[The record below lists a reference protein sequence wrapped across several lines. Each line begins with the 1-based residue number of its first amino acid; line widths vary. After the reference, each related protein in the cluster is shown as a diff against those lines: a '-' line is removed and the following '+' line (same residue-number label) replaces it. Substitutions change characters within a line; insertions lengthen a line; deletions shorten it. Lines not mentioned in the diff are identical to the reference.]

1 MSLNVIPI
9 FAYLDPGTGSF
20 VIQMII
26 GAVVAAGAFI
36 KLYWKKIKMHFM
48 EKGNSKEV

>member
-1 MSLNVIPI
+1 MFFNVVPV

-20 VIQMII
+20 IIQMII

-36 KLYWKKIKMHFM
+36 KIYWRKIKAYFT
-48 EKGNSKEV
+48 KEEDSREV